1 MWGESPGGSFA
12 VDQQSLLLPVH
23 HVLLHF
29 GDVVR
34 NVIDDMHVQVVRRG
48 AKHFREGLKNKVL
61 NDQTFR
67 QTDRV
72 HGRVYTSSYSS
83 NFTHRLLEEL
93 IKQ

>member
-34 NVIDDMHVQVVRRG
+34 NVVDDVHVQVVRRR
-48 AKHFREGLKNKVL
+48 AKHFRKGLKNKVL
-61 NDQTFR
+61 NDQFVFR
-67 QTDRV
+67 QP
-72 HGRVYTSSYSS
+72 SYSS